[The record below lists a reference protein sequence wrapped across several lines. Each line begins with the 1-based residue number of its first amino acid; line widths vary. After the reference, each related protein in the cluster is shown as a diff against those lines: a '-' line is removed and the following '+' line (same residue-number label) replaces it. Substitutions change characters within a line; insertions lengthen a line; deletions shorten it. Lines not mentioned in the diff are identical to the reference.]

1 MYKIKNGLKNFVF
14 FGYAIVLSIIIFAV
28 WKLSKIIRRE
38 YYKSKLAG
46 LSIEEQQELV

>member
-1 MYKIKNGLKNFVF
+1 MYKIRNGLKNFIF
-14 FGYAIVLSIIIFAV
+14 LAYAIVLSIIIFVV

-46 LSIEEQQELV
+46 LSIE